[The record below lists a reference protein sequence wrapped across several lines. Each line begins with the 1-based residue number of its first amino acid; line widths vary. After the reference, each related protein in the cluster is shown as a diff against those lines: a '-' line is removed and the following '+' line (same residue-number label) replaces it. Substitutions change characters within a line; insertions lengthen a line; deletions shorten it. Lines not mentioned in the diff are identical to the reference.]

1 MARRKVARGTEF
13 SGLRILVCNDDG
25 IDSPGLKVLERVAKS
40 LTPDVWVVAP
50 QTEQSAV
57 SHSLTLSV
65 PLRVRRLSRRRFAV
79 EGTPTDCVV
88 MALTHVITGQRPTL
102 LLAGVN
108 RGANLGEDVTY
119 SGTIAAAMEGTLLG
133 VPSIALSQVFR
144 YPEPVKW
151 ATAEY
156 HAPDLLRKLLRA
168 GWPKKVLINVNFP
181 NLVATKVNGFEV
193 TSQGWRDVSDL
204 RTDERLD
211 VRGVPYYWIGF
222 RHHFGAPRPGTDRAA
237 IAAGSVSV
245 TPLQLDLTHGA
256 ARKALRVALQ

>member
-1 MARRKVARGTEF
+1 MARRKAARGSEY
-13 SGLRILVCNDDG
+13 SGHRILVCNDDG

-40 LTPDVWVVAP
+40 LSPDVWVVAP

-65 PLRVRRLSRRRFAV
+65 PLRIRRLSRRRFAV

-88 MALTHVITGQRPTL
+88 MALTRVITGKRPTL

-144 YPEPVKW
+144 FPEPVKW
-151 ATAEY
+151 ATAEH
-156 HAPDLLRKLLRA
+156 HAPDLMRKLLRA
-168 GWPKKVLINVNFP
+168 GWPQSVLISINFP
-181 NLVATKVNGFEV
+181 NLVATEVNGVEV
-193 TSQGWRDVSDL
+193 ASQGRRNISDL
-204 RTDERLD
+204 RTDERVD

-222 RHHFGAPRPGTDRAA
+222 RGHFGAPRPGSDLAA
-237 IAAGSVSV
+237 IAAGNISV
-245 TPLQLDLTHGA
+245 TPLQIDLTHGA
-256 ARKALRVALQ
+256 ARRALRAALK